1 MVSINLKSKITS
13 FIKSPGVYLGL
24 FAFYLIY
31 YAQLNFDTQKIRER
45 EVYVAPPQ
53 GILHFTFGNKDAIA
67 DLLWVRAI
75 QDFDYCERTLSQG
88 VCKANGWLSQVLLLI
103 AELSPHFRMPMATGV
118 IALDV
123 LVGDPKGAGKLVQK
137 GVANFPND
145 WPILYRGAYHYIFE
159 EDRPEVAA
167 DYLRRAG
174 QNGAPPWVYSL
185 AGKLYEKAGKME
197 LGWAL
202 LKELEDSH
210 TDPRI
215 IDRLRQ
221 RLESNPAK

>member
-1 MVSINLKSKITS
+1 MESTKRVSEILSLLKSPRL
-13 FIKSPGVYLGL
+13 FLGL
-24 FAFYLIY
+24 FSFVLLYF
-31 YAQLNFDTQKIRER
+31 AQVNFDSLQLRESD
-45 EVYVAPPQ
+45 VYVAPPQ
-53 GILHFTFGNKDAIA
+53 GILHFTFGNADAIA

-75 QDFDYCERTLSQG
+75 QDFDYCERTISQG
-88 VCKANGWLSQVLLLI
+88 VCKANSWLSQVLLLI
-103 AELSPHFRMPMATGV
+103 ADLSPHFRMPMATGV

-137 GVANFPND
+137 SVANFPND

-159 EDRPEVAA
+159 EDRPQIAA
-167 DYLRRAG
+167 DFLRRAG

-185 AGKLYEKAGKME
+185 AGKLYEKAGKLE

-202 LKELEDSH
+202 LRELEGSK

-215 IDRLRQ
+215 LERLRQ
-221 RLESNPAK
+221 RLEAPIK